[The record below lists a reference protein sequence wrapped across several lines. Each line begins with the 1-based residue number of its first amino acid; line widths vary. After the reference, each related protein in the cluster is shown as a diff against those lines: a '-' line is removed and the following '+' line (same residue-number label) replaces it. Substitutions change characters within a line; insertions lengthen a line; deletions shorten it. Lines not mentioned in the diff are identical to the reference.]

1 MCFSCGSAQFKTILE
16 YLDQL
21 EEEMGDLK
29 ERISDY
35 SAASRVHE
43 EKCEEDDLTTANKL
57 NSMNDKV
64 TTVIILLVIIRL
76 SSRSWKSDNLQ
87 GWMLCLK
94 ENNIF

>member
-1 MCFSCGSAQFKTILE
+1 MYFSCGSAQFKTILE

-64 TTVIILLVIIRL
+64 TTIIILLVITRF
-76 SSRSWKSDNLQ
+76 SSRSWKSDNLL
-87 GWMLCLK
+87 GWMLCPK
-94 ENNIF
+94 ETNIF